1 MFVFVCVRVWESFLN
16 GELKIQ
22 LKWDLVSHMALHFSI
37 FTDRES
43 QSSNVKKFAHS
54 LSATLCDCGTWY
66 LVRDGKFSFVVNA
79 CFLKPTAEEISALL
93 YN

>member
-1 MFVFVCVRVWESFLN
+1 MFVFVCVCVHVWDSFLN

-37 FTDRES
+37 FTDSES
-43 QSSNVKKFAHS
+43 QSSSVKKFAHS
-54 LSATLCDCGTWY
+54 LSATLGDCGTWY

-79 CFLKPTAEEISALL
+79 CFLKLTAEE
-93 YN
+93 NN